1 MLAPATT
8 KVQTPLPPI
17 EINLYTTGDVIPV
30 LAACV
35 GQAPDRVEPRRA
47 LHSTALALGLIARK
61 SDVWPRELLTVRRG
75 DLPGGAPGGHAGW
88 SRALSSRQR
97 DRLQELASD

>member
-30 LAACV
+30 FAACV

-47 LHSTALALGLIARK
+47 LHSTALALGQIPKK
-61 SDVWPRELLTVRRG
+61 SNSF
-75 DLPGGAPGGHAGW
+75 H
-88 SRALSSRQR
+88 LSNFI
-97 DRLQELASD
+97 